1 MLSVFALAFF
11 VTGFAQKRCSKLI
24 IDRFFDENHCSREL
38 LDDVCLFFFVIF
50 SSFIEFAVD
59 SLLGFCKFSSFLFMY
74 ICLAGHVR
82 TYAHTHT
89 G

>member
-1 MLSVFALAFF
+1 MFF
-11 VTGFAQKRCSKLI
+11 LLRFFLVTGFAQKRCSKLI
-24 IDRFFDENHCSREL
+24 IDRFLDENHCPREL
-38 LDDVCLFFFVIF
+38 LDDVCLFFVIF

-82 TYAHTHT
+82 MYAHTHT